1 LVGAG
6 IKAILAPAFC
16 AMTMKT
22 VNVGVAGIGFMGA
35 THIKSY
41 LKIPGARLG
50 AICDATR
57 LPVNGDLSSITGN
70 IGDGRPLQLDM
81 TAVKAYSR
89 FDDLLADP
97 AIDLVDLCVPTPQ
110 HYPLCLA
117 ALRVG
122 KHVVCE
128 KPMARTSAHCREIVA
143 AAAAAKGFFMPAMV
157 MRFWPEWS
165 WLKDVIDRKTY
176 GKVLAA
182 RFRRVSSPPGWSKA
196 SYFKGEDSGGALL
209 DLHIHDTDFVQFC
222 FGRPRAVS
230 SVGAT
235 CFTGAVDH
243 VLTSYQ
249 VNGGMPVTAEGSWL
263 MTEGFGFKMEYTVN
277 FEKAT
282 ADFDIGRGAEALK
295 LYEEGQKPRVIA
307 CAKEDGYELELRH
320 MIESIQTGTPPSIV
334 TAADGLSAVEICE
347 AEEKS
352 IKTGAAVGL

>member
-1 LVGAG
+1 
-6 IKAILAPAFC
+6 
-16 AMTMKT
+16 MSMKT

-50 AICDATR
+50 AICDAVR
-57 LPVNGDLSSITGN
+57 LPVNGDLSGIAGN
-70 IGDGRPLQLDM
+70 IGDGQPLRLDM
-81 TAVKAYSR
+81 TQVKAYAK

-110 HYPLCLA
+110 HHPLCLA
-117 ALRVG
+117 ALQSG

-128 KPMARTSAHCREIVA
+128 KPLARTPALCREIVA
-143 AAAAAKGFFMPAMV
+143 AAAKAKGFFMPAMV
-157 MRFWPEWS
+157 MRFWPEWA
-165 WLKDVIDRKTY
+165 WLKNAIDRQTY

-196 SYFKGEDSGGALL
+196 SYFKGDDSGGALL

-222 FGRPRAVS
+222 FGRPRGVF

-235 CFTGAVDH
+235 RFSGAADH
-243 VLTSYQ
+243 VVTSYQ
-249 VNGGMPVTAEGSWL
+249 VAGGIPIIAEGSWL

-282 ADFDIGRGAEALK
+282 ADFDSGRGAEALK
-295 LYEEGQKPRVIA
+295 LYEDGQKPRVVA
-307 CAKEDGYELELRH
+307 CGSEDGYVLELRH
-320 MIESIQTGTPPSIV
+320 MIESIQNGTPPAIV

-352 IKTGAAVGL
+352 IKTGAVVCLQPKTQD

>member
-1 LVGAG
+1 
-6 IKAILAPAFC
+6 
-16 AMTMKT
+16 MKT

-50 AICDATR
+50 AICDAVR
-57 LPVNGDLSSITGN
+57 LPVNGNLSGIAGN
-70 IGDGRPLQLDM
+70 IGDGKPLQLDM
-81 TAVKAYSR
+81 TQVKAYSK

-110 HYPLCLA
+110 HHPLCLA
-117 ALRVG
+117 ALQAGR
-122 KHVVCE
+122 HVVCE
-128 KPMARTSAHCREIVA
+128 KPLARTPALCRDIVA
-143 AAAAAKGFFMPAMV
+143 AAAKAKGFFMPAMV
-157 MRFWPEWS
+157 MRFWPEWA
-165 WLKDVIDRKTY
+165 WLKNAIHQQTY

-222 FGRPRAVS
+222 FGRPRGVY
-230 SVGAT
+230 SVGT
-235 CFTGAVDH
+235 TRFSGASDH
-243 VLTSYQ
+243 VVTSYQ
-249 VNGGMPVTAEGSWL
+249 VASGIPVTAEGSWL
-263 MTEGFGFKMEYTVN
+263 MTEGFGFNMEYTIN

-282 ADFDIGRGAEALK
+282 ADYDLGRGADALK
-295 LYEEGQKPRVIA
+295 LYEDGQKPRVMT
-307 CAKEDGYELELRH
+307 CGSEDGYVVELRH
-320 MIESIQTGTPPSIV
+320 IIESIQQGTPPSIV

-352 IKTGAAVGL
+352 IKTRRVVRLTTGSGRAKALA